1 MGSNTEYCQ
10 WHLILQFNF
19 YNILCSPNPTIQH
32 QSRAITLA
40 PDGMYMYLTVILPP
54 TPFTGCS
61 LSCVRPWTFP
71 VPDNTRSQSTWPGTG
86 GKWSLKTLMRSRISE
101 ASLQN
106 GGHVCARQSHGVHVG
121 ELKGKKRSIIGMT
134 LVFSKNYQYMYM
146 YFHFDTDT
154 LIKQLC
160 ISLKE

>member
-1 MGSNTEYCQ
+1 
-10 WHLILQFNF
+10 
-19 YNILCSPNPTIQH
+19 
-32 QSRAITLA
+32 
-40 PDGMYMYLTVILPP
+40 MYMYLTVILPP

-61 LSCVRPWTFP
+61 LSCVPPWTFP

-121 ELKGKKRSIIGMT
+121 ELKGKKKKHHWYDISFFKEWSIHVH
-134 LVFSKNYQYMYM
+134 VFSFWYWYLDKTTVYFFKRIRPFMLTNFYITISFIEIRHVFILGATEKNYK
-146 YFHFDTDT
+146 T
-154 LIKQLC
+154 LRC
-160 ISLKE
+160 AF